1 MHFSAINALL
11 LNKRCAVRRSPSKI
25 GRSMQ
30 NHGIVLRNVPLSPP
44 LPNPDF
50 FDHLKSRS
58 KGYASM
64 EYSLID
70 YRQNDLVKLDVAVNG
85 EPVDALS
92 FILHRDNAYSVGK
105 DLTSKLKEII
115 PRQMFKVPIQAK
127 VGEKIIASS
136 QISAMRKDVLAKC
149 YGGDVSRKKKLLQK
163 QVRI

>member
-1 MHFSAINALL
+1 
-11 LNKRCAVRRSPSKI
+11 
-25 GRSMQ
+25 MQ

-85 EPVDALS
+85 ESVDALS

-163 QVRI
+163 QVRT